1 MSLLHNLNLQ
11 TNKKLKQYSSS
22 TLPRICTMAIFANM
36 KCFRKEQKN
45 YVGYMNA
52 PKLCKRFKSTSS
64 LVMASKAFNF
74 IAIFDIDYS
83 MFKMLIETF
92 LCI

>member
-1 MSLLHNLNLQ
+1 
-11 TNKKLKQYSSS
+11 
-22 TLPRICTMAIFANM
+22 MAIFANM
-36 KCFRKEQKN
+36 QCFGKEQKN

-52 PKLCKRFKSTSS
+52 PKLCKRFKFTS
-64 LVMASKAFNF
+64 LVMASKALNF

-83 MFKMLIETF
+83 MFKMFIETL